1 MPEFCMTARVRL
13 VTPTSLGCVVLLQ
26 ASPRRRQAG
35 RISSPSIREGRRGDA
50 FVRRARGKPHVAAE
64 EYRLR
69 PSLPTDEAEYRRLLG
84 RTRRRYLHANN
95 KQDVGAEERDGWGPR
110 IATLPRKYN
119 ALFPS
124 HSNGYQGNE
133 PLCPHFNVVVKHG
146 YHGSFLAFHRGRMA
160 REGFANAKDTGAA
173 HNTSTLT
180 QENTIL
186 RKRAGFE
193 SIEEARL
200 RFPSRLQ
207 CPARRATARARED
220 IRKRGPDTTRSEHV

>member
-1 MPEFCMTARVRL
+1 MSDHTRAAASPKIRSATPAMPEFCMTARVRL

-110 IATLPRKYN
+110 IATLPRKYLDCVSRHVFV
-119 ALFPS
+119 AG
-124 HSNGYQGNE
+124 GYR
-133 PLCPHFNVVVKHG
+133 VKLTTL
-146 YHGSFLAFHRGRMA
+146 SFLHTAM
-160 REGFANAKDTGAA
+160 DTKETSRFV
-173 HNTSTLT
+173 HTSTL
-180 QENTIL
+180 
-186 RKRAGFE
+186 
-193 SIEEARL
+193 S
-200 RFPSRLQ
+200 
-207 CPARRATARARED
+207 
-220 IRKRGPDTTRSEHV
+220 